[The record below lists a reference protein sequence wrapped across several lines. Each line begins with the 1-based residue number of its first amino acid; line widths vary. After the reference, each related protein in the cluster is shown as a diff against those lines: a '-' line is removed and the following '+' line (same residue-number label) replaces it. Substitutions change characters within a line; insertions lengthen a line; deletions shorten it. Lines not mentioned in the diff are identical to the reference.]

1 MYLPSI
7 VTNGTRLHSLK
18 SLCLARGTWSPPYG
32 GPIHMEPW
40 MACCR
45 VWILFYGLG
54 WQVWCP
60 EFPGKRTVVWERRPV
75 LWHQTTCYDALWK
88 WNEMVETRWV
98 AVHCSEQTQSSGS
111 LLFFSSSLS
120 PLSPVLPLHSSSSSP
135 HFLLLTIIPGNHN
148 PAPSLLCSSSPLF
161 PCLTFLPSSGSRGWR
176 AFRGAGTGKDGEPML
191 RNRIEGPS

>member
-60 EFPGKRTVVWERRPV
+60 EFPGKRTGVWERRPI
-75 LWHQTTCYDALWK
+75 LWHQTTCFDALWK
-88 WNEMVETRWV
+88 WNEMKWLRVDESQSIAQNRLTPQ
-98 AVHCSEQTQSSGS
+98 VHSFFS
-111 LLFFSSSLS
+111 LLLFLLFPPYSHFIPPLPPLIFFSWPLFLGTITQP
-120 PLSPVLPLHSSSSSP
+120 PLSSAVL
-135 HFLLLTIIPGNHN
+135 
-148 PAPSLLCSSSPLF
+148 
-161 PCLTFLPSSGSRGWR
+161 LPSSP
-176 AFRGAGTGKDGEPML
+176 A
-191 RNRIEGPS
+191 